1 MIDSELN
8 IDFTL
13 CQSWFSGYGPIISD
27 VFCVLMSVID
37 GEGGINEMFR
47 VCCRSRTNFFKAC
60 SF

>member
-13 CQSWFSGYGPIISD
+13 CQSLLSSGYGPIISD

-37 GEGGINEMFR
+37 GEGGIKRN
-47 VCCRSRTNFFKAC
+47 V
-60 SF
+60 

>member
-13 CQSWFSGYGPIISD
+13 CQSLLSSGYGPIISD

-37 GEGGINEMFR
+37 GEGGIK
-47 VCCRSRTNFFKAC
+47 RSVSGMLQEQNQLF
-60 SF
+60 